1 MVLLRETISQR
12 KFIRSMEFVPG
23 KHLGNSDMEKVSEKV
38 SALVD
43 VVTVPE
49 NPLGNPG
56 IDPILSLYALSE
68 KMDFIAVPHLT
79 PRDKNSL
86 HLRSQGMSA
95 LKLGIRNFFVVY
107 GDPISEGSKA
117 KEVRELD
124 VLGTIRTLKESRHE
138 FKGTSCEVL
147 MNVGAAANPQR
158 ENEHENLERKR
169 SAGADFFITQAIFDA
184 EAMKKDWIN
193 GKEYKILAGFIP
205 LKKKSQMDI
214 MERMGIKFSPDI
226 KRKLENSDNIEQD
239 SIRVVL
245 EIFDDIREMV
255 SGIHIMPMGKTDLA
269 KTILE
274 SV

>member
-1 MVLLRETISQR
+1 MVLLRETVSQR

-38 SALVD
+38 SSLVD

-68 KMDFIAVPHLT
+68 KMDFIAIPHLT

-86 HLRSQGMSA
+86 HLRSQAMSA

-107 GDPISEGSKA
+107 GDPISERSQA

-124 VLGTIRTLKESRHE
+124 VLGTIRTLKDSRNE
-138 FKGTSCEVL
+138 FKGTSGEVS
-147 MNVGAAANPQR
+147 MNVGAAANPHR
-158 ENEHENLERKR
+158 ENELENIERKR
-169 SAGADFFITQAIFDA
+169 SAGADFFITQAIFDP
-184 EAMKKDWIN
+184 EAMKKEWIN
-193 GKEYKILAGFIP
+193 GKDYMILAGFIP
-205 LKKKSQMDI
+205 LKKKSQIDI
-214 MERMGIKFSPDI
+214 MEKMGIKFSPDVR
-226 KRKLENSDNIEQD
+226 RKLENSDNIEQD

-245 EIFDDIREMV
+245 EIFDDIRDMV